1 MNSNSGNDLYNL
13 NVATAAPT
21 IMNGN
26 DRFTLLSGTSTRLLQ
41 GQGQLQDSSNTN
53 SNTMPTQQSPQQ
65 PQVEGGT
72 TNVAAGSA
80 AASML
85 NNRNGMLTSA
95 ATATASGGGGADS
108 AVGMPPLGSHDNNS
122 NAIATAP
129 AIPSAS
135 GGDFQTLRASIA
147 SSNNSDDDAV
157 SDAYRRTSKES
168 LVSHESLTD
177 MLHRNAASGGM
188 DAAQQANLL
197 NLLQRQQIQMGN
209 LSVANHANN
218 SVGAAMAMMAT
229 LQQQQQGGAS
239 GGGGTASHRNSMT
252 GVPGATTVGS
262 SFNMG
267 GATDMNTFM
276 MNMNYMGG
284 VGGTHTPTT
293 TVALNSSNHNN
304 NSNEKQGPLFLI
316 PPKKSKNKHK
326 QTFSMKLMNILSL
339 RECHSSIRWMPNGRS
354 FCIVDSKILVEK
366 VLPVYFKEAKY
377 TSFTRKLNR
386 WGFKHYSLPINSAGG
401 GSSATA
407 EKEMSIYS
415 HDKFRRD
422 DPELCQTMDGGH
434 RRRNARK
441 DEERTRQFYSQLK
454 PEVRDLL
461 RQGQGV
467 GVSAGEE
474 GASVVGSDQQ
484 LPLQAQAIAKQAG
497 TGGASSTGQ
506 NSAGLEAQ
514 LQQMQA
520 MQLQLL
526 QQQQQMQQLP
536 QQQQANQMMD
546 MSSFMSNNAA
556 LMGAGASNVMA
567 AAMGGN
573 TTAMMNNSILASA
586 NQQGLMGMN
595 MMGGGG
601 GDNNVNTNAAMA
613 AAAMTAAA
621 GGQLN
626 NSLGMRRT
634 SLGFMPYL
642 PASNV
647 GNVGRRDSMGS
658 VFSLGN
664 NQTFDGKIEST
675 FDDMGG
681 GPGANSSAAGRG
693 EHKEGYEPGTG
704 GGGDQT
710 SKMDVLQGL
719 IANEQRK
726 QQSLI
731 ENNASNND
739 GTSVGNNNFLNV

>member
-1 MNSNSGNDLYNL
+1 
-13 NVATAAPT
+13 
-21 IMNGN
+21 
-26 DRFTLLSGTSTRLLQ
+26 
-41 GQGQLQDSSNTN
+41 
-53 SNTMPTQQSPQQ
+53 
-65 PQVEGGT
+65 
-72 TNVAAGSA
+72 
-80 AASML
+80 
-85 NNRNGMLTSA
+85 
-95 ATATASGGGGADS
+95 
-108 AVGMPPLGSHDNNS
+108 
-122 NAIATAP
+122 
-129 AIPSAS
+129 
-135 GGDFQTLRASIA
+135 
-147 SSNNSDDDAV
+147 
-157 SDAYRRTSKES
+157 
-168 LVSHESLTD
+168 

-197 NLLQRQQIQMGN
+197 NLLQRQQLQMGN

-239 GGGGTASHRNSMT
+239 GGGGGTASHRNSMT

-284 VGGTHTPTT
+284 VGGTHPPTA
-293 TVALNSSNHNN
+293 TVALNSSNHSNN
-304 NSNEKQGPLFLI
+304 NNEKQGPLLLI

-422 DPELCQTMDGGH
+422 DPELCETMDGGH

-474 GASVVGSDQQ
+474 GASVVGVINNFHYK
-484 LPLQAQAIAKQAG
+484 LKPLQSRQEQEEHHPLVK
-497 TGGASSTGQ
+497 T
-506 NSAGLEAQ
+506 
-514 LQQMQA
+514 
-520 MQLQLL
+520 LL
-526 QQQQQMQQLP
+526 DSRLSCSKCKRC
-536 QQQQANQMMD
+536 NC
-546 MSSFMSNNAA
+546 NCCN
-556 LMGAGASNVMA
+556 
-567 AAMGGN
+567 
-573 TTAMMNNSILASA
+573 NNSRC
-586 NQQGLMGMN
+586 
-595 MMGGGG
+595 
-601 GDNNVNTNAAMA
+601 
-613 AAAMTAAA
+613 TATATTT
-621 GGQLN
+621 G
-626 NSLGMRRT
+626 
-634 SLGFMPYL
+634 
-642 PASNV
+642 
-647 GNVGRRDSMGS
+647 
-658 VFSLGN
+658 
-664 NQTFDGKIEST
+664 ES
-675 FDDMGG
+675 
-681 GPGANSSAAGRG
+681 
-693 EHKEGYEPGTG
+693 
-704 GGGDQT
+704 
-710 SKMDVLQGL
+710 
-719 IANEQRK
+719 
-726 QQSLI
+726 
-731 ENNASNND
+731 ND
-739 GTSVGNNNFLNV
+739 GHVILHVEQCCFNVCRRK

>member
-1 MNSNSGNDLYNL
+1 
-13 NVATAAPT
+13 
-21 IMNGN
+21 
-26 DRFTLLSGTSTRLLQ
+26 
-41 GQGQLQDSSNTN
+41 
-53 SNTMPTQQSPQQ
+53 
-65 PQVEGGT
+65 
-72 TNVAAGSA
+72 
-80 AASML
+80 
-85 NNRNGMLTSA
+85 
-95 ATATASGGGGADS
+95 
-108 AVGMPPLGSHDNNS
+108 
-122 NAIATAP
+122 
-129 AIPSAS
+129 
-135 GGDFQTLRASIA
+135 
-147 SSNNSDDDAV
+147 
-157 SDAYRRTSKES
+157 
-168 LVSHESLTD
+168 
-177 MLHRNAASGGM
+177 
-188 DAAQQANLL
+188 
-197 NLLQRQQIQMGN
+197 
-209 LSVANHANN
+209 
-218 SVGAAMAMMAT
+218 
-229 LQQQQQGGAS
+229 
-239 GGGGTASHRNSMT
+239 
-252 GVPGATTVGS
+252 
-262 SFNMG
+262 
-267 GATDMNTFM
+267 
-276 MNMNYMGG
+276 
-284 VGGTHTPTT
+284 
-293 TVALNSSNHNN
+293 
-304 NSNEKQGPLFLI
+304 
-316 PPKKSKNKHK
+316 
-326 QTFSMKLMNILSL
+326 
-339 RECHSSIRWMPNGRS
+339 
-354 FCIVDSKILVEK
+354 
-366 VLPVYFKEAKY
+366 
-377 TSFTRKLNR
+377 
-386 WGFKHYSLPINSAGG
+386 
-401 GSSATA
+401 
-407 EKEMSIYS
+407 MSIYS

-441 DEERTRQFYSQLK
+441 DEERTKQFYSQLK

-484 LPLQAQAIAKQAG
+484 LPSQAQAIAKQAG
-497 TGGASSTGQ
+497 TGGAASSTGQ

-556 LMGAGASNVMA
+556 LMGAGASNGMA

-573 TTAMMNNSILASA
+573 TTAMMNNSLLASA

-693 EHKEGYEPGTG
+693 ENKEGYEPGTG

-710 SKMDVLQGL
+710 SKMVVLQGL

-726 QQSLI
+726 QQSWI